1 MLSLYGLR
9 APDRGQSPGG
19 ISVSEA
25 RRSRRLN
32 GSTMNQHRNHHERE
46 AARLRLLLANA
57 TTSRVKTRLL
67 EEVEKLDQLGGED
80 LDAPKV

>member
-1 MLSLYGLR
+1 MACGHLKAAKAR
-9 APDRGQSPGG
+9 
-19 ISVSEA
+19 ISANEA
-25 RRSRRLN
+25 RRPRRLS
-32 GSTMNQHRNHHERE
+32 GSTMNQYRNHHERE

-80 LDAPKV
+80 LDAAKV

>member
-1 MLSLYGLR
+1 
-9 APDRGQSPGG
+9 
-19 ISVSEA
+19 
-25 RRSRRLN
+25 
-32 GSTMNQHRNHHERE
+32 MNQYLTHHERE

-67 EEVEKLDQLGGED
+67 EEIEELDQLGGED

>member
-1 MLSLYGLR
+1 MACGHLT
-9 APDRGQSPGG
+9 AAK
-19 ISVSEA
+19 A
-25 RRSRRLN
+25 RIFANKARWSRRLN
-32 GSTMNQHRNHHERE
+32 GSTMNQYRNHHERE
-46 AARLRLLLANA
+46 AARLQLLLANA

>member
-1 MLSLYGLR
+1 MACGHLTAAKAR
-9 APDRGQSPGG
+9 
-19 ISVSEA
+19 ISANEA
-25 RRSRRLN
+25 RRLN
-32 GSTMNQHRNHHERE
+32 GSTMNQYRNHHERE

-67 EEVEKLDQLGGED
+67 EEVEKLDQFGGED